1 MDCRTAHKYAGR
13 TLLFREGLLA
23 MLRREFAFMCLLMA
37 TLFSYAGC
45 RSCSSCHDCDPP
57 VANCN
62 AGGCGCHR
70 AGSVSGHYPPGEY
83 AAEGYAIEAG
93 PTSQEMPPAEPETP
107 MDVPIEAPTT
117 TRRGEIP

>member
-1 MDCRTAHKYAGR
+1 
-13 TLLFREGLLA
+13 
-23 MLRREFAFMCLLMA
+23 MLRRGSFLCLLAA

-57 VANCN
+57 VANCG

-83 AAEGYAIEAG
+83 AGEEYAIEAG
-93 PTSQEMPPAEPETP
+93 PNSREVQQDATEAP
-107 MDVPIEAPTT
+107 MDIPIEAPTMID
-117 TRRGEIP
+117 RGEMP